1 MINPNHYTA
10 IAINA
15 EGNKV
20 DIMNRPADEVASHLG
35 CSPARI
41 KEIRKGTIK
50 LQDKLEG
57 PVLYYSI
64 KVKGGTII
72 VHHNEFDY
80 EAEVRW
86 PHGEY
91 VMQSITH
98 TQHVVWAA

>member
-1 MINPNHYTA
+1 MINPKQYTA
-10 IAINA
+10 IAINFA
-15 EGNKV
+15 GTKV
-20 DIMNRPADEVASHLG
+20 DIMNRPADEVAAHLG

-50 LQDKLEG
+50 LQDKLDG

-86 PHGEY
+86 AHGPIQ
-91 VMQSITH
+91 MQSITH